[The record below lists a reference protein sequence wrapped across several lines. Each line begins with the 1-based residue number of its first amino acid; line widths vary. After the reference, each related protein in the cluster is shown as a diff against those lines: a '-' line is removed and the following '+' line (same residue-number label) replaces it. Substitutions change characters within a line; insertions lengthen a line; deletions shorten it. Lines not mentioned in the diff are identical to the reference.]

1 MESGKPSVDQV
12 APLDNK
18 APARHIWRLVV
29 GVKPQGFL
37 AGRTICVAVALAMR
51 SAAMDTPPRW

>member
-18 APARHIWRLVV
+18 APVRHIWRLVV

-37 AGRTICVAVALAMR
+37 VGRSV
-51 SAAMDTPPRW
+51 WQ

>member
-12 APLDNK
+12 VPLDNK

-37 AGRTICVAVALAMR
+37 VGRSV
-51 SAAMDTPPRW
+51 WQ